1 MNLNEI
7 GVLPAKEKQ
16 FKKKG
21 IETVEDL
28 IGFFPRKYFD
38 FTKETGL
45 LAEEYMSSFVMRIT
59 DVKSYDSRMP
69 MFIASGY
76 ELDTHRFVKVVWFRQ
91 QYLYP
96 NISRMIGYD
105 VFVCGKA
112 TYNKQYKTF
121 SVSSPLVF
129 SSNIEKA
136 KKVYSIYSSI
146 QGMSDDYLQK
156 HIKLALKETD
166 LLEEN
171 LPISII
177 NKEKLMSRKEAL
189 NEIHTPS
196 SMEKL
201 EQAQKR
207 IDFEN
212 LLYFAGQLEWQNRQ
226 TPKGNSH
233 NIISMKLFNDVKN
246 SLPFKLS
253 EGQESVIENILNDMK
268 EGKNVRALLSSDV
281 GSGKTVVAM
290 LLSCLFACKT
300 QTFNG
305 YQVAWLVPSKALAMQ
320 HVEELKSYLE
330 PLGYEVLFLN
340 SQMKKKEK
348 ETALLKIKNGEVNFI
363 VGTHSILNDAV
374 EFNDLALI
382 VCDESHRF
390 GVIARNKLSQKV
402 SGKAHIL
409 TMSGTPIPRTLAL
422 LVTNNGQSL
431 YTMERPS
438 GRLPIKTCISNNRKA
453 IFKFIKKEIDKG
465 HQAYIVCPMIN
476 KTDSE
481 NPTMENVVSVEEI
494 SEIYNKELNPLGI
507 KTETLTGKN
516 KAEETR
522 EIIDRFKNGETNVL
536 IATSVIEVGINIPNA
551 TTIVIENAER
561 FGIASLHQLRGRVGR
576 KADNQGYCVLRSEDE
591 DNERLKALVNIQD
604 GFKLSEIDLSLRKS
618 GDLIGEAQSG
628 ENKFVELMLANRE
641 LFAHISN
648 DIVPQA
654 IDDGS
659 IEEFIINRYMKET
672 GKEIIE

>member
-1 MNLNEI
+1 LDLREI
-7 GVLPAKEKQ
+7 GVLPAKIKQ
-16 FKKKG
+16 FNKKG
-21 IETVEDL
+21 IFTVEDL
-28 IGFFPRKYFD
+28 IEFYPRKYYD

-45 LAEEYMSSFVMRIT
+45 LTEEDISSFIMKVT
-59 DVKSYDSRMP
+59 DVKAYENRIP

-76 ELDTHRFVKVVWFRQ
+76 ELSTHRFVKVMWFRQ

-96 NISRMIGYD
+96 NIAKLIDCD

-112 TYNKQYKTF
+112 TYNDQYKTF
-121 SVSSPLVF
+121 SISSPLVF
-129 SSNIEKA
+129 SANIEKA
-136 KKVYSIYSSI
+136 KRVYPVYSAI

-156 HIKLALKETD
+156 HVQL
-166 LLEEN
+166 
-171 LPISII
+171 
-177 NKEKLMSRKEAL
+177 AL
-189 NEIHTPS
+189 NEKHLL
-196 SMEKL
+196 MENIPKHIVENEQLMERELSIKELHNPTSTKKL
-201 EQAQKR
+201 HDAEKR
-207 IDFEN
+207 LEFEN
-212 LLYFAGQLEWQNRQ
+212 LLYFAGRLEWQHRQ
-226 TPKGNSH
+226 TPKGNAH
-233 NIISMKLFNDVKN
+233 NIISMKLFNDVKS
-246 SLPFKLS
+246 SLPFTLS
-253 EGQESVIENILNDMK
+253 EGQQTVIQDIMSDMK

-300 QTFNG
+300 SNFNG

-320 HVEELKSYLE
+320 HVEELRGYLE

-340 SQMKKKEK
+340 SQMKKREK
-348 ETALLKIKNGEVNFI
+348 EEALKKIKSGEVNFI

-390 GVIARNKLSQKV
+390 GVVARNKLSHKV
-402 SGKAHIL
+402 SGKSHIL

-422 LVTNNGQSL
+422 LVTNNGQKL
-431 YTMERPS
+431 YTMARPS
-438 GRLPIKTCISNNRKA
+438 GRLPIKTCISNNRNA
-453 IFKFIKKEIDKG
+453 IFKFIKQEVNEG
-465 HQAYIVCPMIN
+465 HQVYVVCPMIS
-476 KTDSE
+476 KTESE

-494 SEIYNKELNPLGI
+494 SDIYNKELQSLGI
-507 KTETLTGKN
+507 KIETLTGKN
-516 KAEETR
+516 KAEETS
-522 EIIDRFKNGETNVL
+522 EIIEHFKSGETNVL

-576 KADNQGYCVLRSEDE
+576 KANSQGYCVLRSD
-591 DNERLKALVNIQD
+591 DVNNERLKALVEIQD

-641 LFAHISN
+641 LFTHISE

-654 IDDGS
+654 MDDGS
-659 IEEFIINRYMKET
+659 IEEFITNRYIKET
-672 GKEIIE
+672 GKDVSE

>member
-1 MNLNEI
+1 MDLKEI
-7 GVLPAKEKQ
+7 GILPAKIKQ
-16 FKKKG
+16 FNKKG
-21 IETVEDL
+21 IFTVEDL
-28 IGFFPRKYFD
+28 IEFYPRKYFD

-45 LAEEYMSSFVMRIT
+45 LTEEYVSSFIMRIT
-59 DVKSYDSRMP
+59 EVKSYDSKIP
-69 MFIASGY
+69 MFMASGY
-76 ELDTHRFVKVVWFRQ
+76 ETKTHRFVKVVWFRQ
-91 QYLYP
+91 QYMYP
-96 NISRMIGYD
+96 NIARMVGYD

-112 TYNKQYKTF
+112 TYNEQYKTF
-121 SVSSPLVF
+121 SISSPLIF
-129 SSNIEKA
+129 SSNIEKS
-136 KKVYSIYSSI
+136 KRVYPIYSAI

-156 HIKLALKETD
+156 HIQLALKQKEL
-166 LLEEN
+166 LLEN
-171 LPISII
+171 IPLSII
-177 NKEKLMSRKEAL
+177 NAENLMCKSETLKEL
-189 NEIHTPS
+189 HQPT
-196 SMEKL
+196 SMESLSK
-201 EQAQKR
+201 AQKR

-212 LLYFAGQLEWQNRQ
+212 LLYFAGRLEWQHRQ
-226 TPKGNSH
+226 TPKGNAH

-246 SLPFKLS
+246 SLPFTLS
-253 EGQESVIENILNDMK
+253 EGQQKVIQDILNDMK

-320 HVEELKSYLE
+320 HVEELRGYLD

-348 ETALLKIKNGEVNFI
+348 EEALRKIKTGEVNFI

-422 LVTNNGQSL
+422 LVTNNGQKL

-453 IFKFIKKEIDKG
+453 IFKFIKKEYDQG
-465 HQAYIVCPMIN
+465 HQIYVVCPMIN

-494 SEIYNKELNPLGI
+494 SEIYNKELEPLGI

-516 KAEETR
+516 KAEETK
-522 EIIDRFKNGETNVL
+522 EIIERFKNNETNVL

-576 KADNQGYCVLRSEDE
+576 KANSQGYCVLRSEDL

-641 LFAHISN
+641 LFTRISN

-659 IEEFIINRYMKET
+659 LENFLTNRYLKET
-672 GKEIIE
+672 GKEILE